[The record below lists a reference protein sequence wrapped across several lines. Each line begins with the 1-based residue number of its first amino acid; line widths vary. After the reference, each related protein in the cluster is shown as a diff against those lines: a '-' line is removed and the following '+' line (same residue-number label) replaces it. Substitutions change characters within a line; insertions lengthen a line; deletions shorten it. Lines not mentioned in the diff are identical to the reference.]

1 MHIIPTSLPPQYFPV
16 YSHSFLHNA
25 AQEALEEIE
34 EAVVHHSSC
43 AAAAPAPMARS
54 HSSPHTAHTF
64 ALQEDLEQMRKR
76 LRIIPAPLPPLHL
89 RPKLRAL
96 PPHYTHSQ

>member
-1 MHIIPTSLPPQYFPV
+1 MHHF
-16 YSHSFLHNA
+16 F
-25 AQEALEEIE
+25 
-34 EAVVHHSSC
+34 C
-43 AAAAPAPMARS
+43 DAAAPARMARS
-54 HSSPHTAHTF
+54 HFDLSHYVHTST
-64 ALQEDLEQMRKR
+64 LQEDLEQMRKR